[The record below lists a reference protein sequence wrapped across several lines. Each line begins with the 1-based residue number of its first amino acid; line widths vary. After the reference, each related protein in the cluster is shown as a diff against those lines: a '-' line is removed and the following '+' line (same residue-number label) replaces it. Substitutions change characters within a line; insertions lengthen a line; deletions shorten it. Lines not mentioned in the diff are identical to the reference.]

1 MSDSA
6 NEPRGGFLGIRVW
19 VWSVLVLTAV
29 LVGSLI
35 YSAISKGESQE
46 KPVSSAEA
54 PTVDAEVAK
63 APPESIPDPVFDQ
76 DPAPPEF
83 KASTNLS
90 NEPEFVEA
98 VFQSDLNVV
107 LPAYPEFGPI
117 SVEKYDSAGKPTGQP
132 LKSGTQ
138 VQIPDPDWPGEKI
151 YFKVP

>member
-6 NEPRGGFLGIRVW
+6 NEPRGAFLGIRAW
-19 VWSVLVLTAV
+19 VWSVLVVTAV

-35 YSAISKGESQE
+35 FSVIPTGGSQE
-46 KPVSSAEA
+46 KPVSAEA

-63 APPESIPDPVFDQ
+63 APPASIPDPVFDQ

-83 KASTNLS
+83 EATTNLS

-107 LPAYPEFGPI
+107 LPAYPEFGAI
-117 SVEKYDSAGKPTGQP
+117 SVEKYDSEGSPTGQP
-132 LKSGTQ
+132 LKSGTK
-138 VQIPDPDWPGEKI
+138 VQIPDPAWPGEKI

>member
-19 VWSVLVLTAV
+19 VWSVLILTAV

-35 YSAISKGESQE
+35 YSAIPTGGNQE
-46 KPVSSAEA
+46 KPVSSEA
-54 PTVDAEVAK
+54 PTVEMSVAK
-63 APPESIPDPVFDQ
+63 APPASNPDPEFDQ

-83 KASTNLS
+83 EAKTNPS
-90 NEPEFVEA
+90 KGPEFVEA
-98 VFQSDLNVV
+98 VFQSDLNVILV
-107 LPAYPEFGPI
+107 SRPGLGQI
-117 SVEKYDSAGKPTGQP
+117 SVEKYDSAGNPTGQP